1 VTKERETVPVNVAA
15 RVLGVSKQWTRKL
28 IRRGDLAAE
37 NPGQRQTQV
46 FRESLVALKQRRNKI

>member
-1 VTKERETVPVNVAA
+1 MAKEREKVPVNVAA
-15 RVLGVSKQWTRKL
+15 RELGVSKSYAYRL
-28 IRRGDLAAE
+28 IRRNDLAAE